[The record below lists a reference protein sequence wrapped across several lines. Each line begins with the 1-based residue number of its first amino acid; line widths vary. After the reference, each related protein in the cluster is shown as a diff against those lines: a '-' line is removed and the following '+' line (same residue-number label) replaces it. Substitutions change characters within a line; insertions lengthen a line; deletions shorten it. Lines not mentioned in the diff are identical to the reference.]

1 MVDGDRNPR
10 YGGTSNRSRLRL
22 TASTGFPPDHASN
35 ELFDERETSM
45 TVSEIERT
53 ELAAHL
59 VNAIGKEPTETLMKG
74 LLLEGKDRLA
84 TKDDLKILGTELRA
98 EMVALRGYV
107 DSALSKHAR
116 LYFIITAGFMLTI
129 WGTLLALFVT

>member
-1 MVDGDRNPR
+1 
-10 YGGTSNRSRLRL
+10 
-22 TASTGFPPDHASN
+22 
-35 ELFDERETSM
+35 M

-98 EMVALRGYV
+98 EIAELRAEVRGEIAELRGEMVALRGHV
-107 DSALSKHAR
+107 ELALSKHAR
-116 LYFIITAGFMLTI
+116 LYFVITAGFMLTI